1 MRALRDREMVKV
13 DLEAPL
19 AGSAIRRYPMTGLED
34 DVVCGA
40 ADWAAQAG
48 LGGAGAGEQGRTH
61 QDHSPDILPSAPSH
75 GYSG

>member
-1 MRALRDREMVKV
+1 
-13 DLEAPL
+13 
-19 AGSAIRRYPMTGLED
+19 MTGLED